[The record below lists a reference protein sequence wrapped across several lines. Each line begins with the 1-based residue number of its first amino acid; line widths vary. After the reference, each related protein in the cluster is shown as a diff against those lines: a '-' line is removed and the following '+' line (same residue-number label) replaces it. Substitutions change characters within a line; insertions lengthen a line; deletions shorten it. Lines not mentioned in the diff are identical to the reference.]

1 MAAACCV
8 AKTGSAAASGAALV
22 TGASSVALVTGA
34 TGFVGGHLVRCLA
47 TNGIEVHAVVRRAMT
62 DPAVTALSECAA
74 IHHLDG
80 TTAGLA
86 QIVATVKPDIVYHL
100 AARFVAEHGA
110 DDIEKLVHDNLLFGV
125 QLLDAMRIA
134 HVTRFVTAGSA
145 WQHYG
150 NADYSPVNLYA
161 ATKAAFGA
169 LLQYYVEAHGIH
181 AVTLELTDSYGHGD
195 TRRRLIPFMLEAERT
210 GHTMSMVHAELPL
223 DFVHASDVAEAFVK
237 AGQRVTSSKVAMS
250 ELFAVRSGTP
260 LPVRELFAAW
270 ERSRGVAIQAKWGE
284 RAVREREVLD
294 PWTQGTVLPGWAPRV
309 SLEHGLR
316 AL

>member
-8 AKTGSAAASGAALV
+8 AKTGSVTVARASGIALV
-22 TGASSVALVTGA
+22 TGG

-47 TNGIEVHAVVRRAMT
+47 TSGIEVHAVVRRPMT

-74 IHHLDG
+74 IHQLDG
-80 TTAGLA
+80 TTAALTH
-86 QIVATVKPDIVYHL
+86 IVEAVKPDIVYHL

-110 DDIEKLVHDNLLFGV
+110 DDIDKLVHDNLLFGL
-125 QLLDAMRIA
+125 QLLDAMRAA
-134 HVTRFVTAGSA
+134 HVTRFITAGSA

-161 ATKAAFGA
+161 ATKQAFAA
-169 LLQYYVEAHGIH
+169 LLQYYVDAHGVH

-210 GHTMSMVHAELPL
+210 DQTMSMVHPELPL

-237 AGQRVTSSKVAMS
+237 AGERVTNSTVARH
-250 ELFAVRSGTP
+250 EVFAVRSGSP
-260 LPVRELFAAW
+260 LPVRDLFAAW
-270 ERSRGVAIQAKWGE
+270 ERSRGVAIKAKWGE
-284 RAVREREVLD
+284 RAVRDREVLE
-294 PWTQGTVLPGWAPRV
+294 PWTQGKLLPGWAPRV

>member
-8 AKTGSAAASGAALV
+8 AKPAVASANG
-22 TGASSVALVTGA
+22 VALVTGA

-47 TNGIEVHAVVRRAMT
+47 TRGIEVHAVVRRAMT
-62 DPAVTALSECAA
+62 DPAVMALSECAA
-74 IHHLDG
+74 IHYHDG
-80 TTAGLA
+80 HTSGLA
-86 QIVATVKPDIVYHL
+86 EIVETVQPDIAYHL

-110 DDIEKLVHDNLLFGV
+110 EDLEKLVHDNLLFGV
-125 QLLDAMRIA
+125 QLLDAMRSA

-161 ATKAAFGA
+161 ATKQAFGA

-195 TRRRLIPFMLEAERT
+195 TRRRLIPFMLEAERL
-210 GHTMSMVHAELPL
+210 GNTMSMVHAELPL
-223 DFVHASDVAEAFVK
+223 DFVHVSDVAEAFVI
-237 AGQRVTSSKVAMS
+237 AGERVANSTVAMS
-250 ELFAVRSGTP
+250 EVFAVRSGAP

-270 ERSRGVAIQAKWGE
+270 ERSRGVEIQAKWGE

-294 PWTQGTVLPGWAPRV
+294 PWTQGKVLPGWAPRV

>member
-1 MAAACCV
+1 MLFR
-8 AKTGSAAASGAALV
+8 S
-22 TGASSVALVTGA
+22 
-34 TGFVGGHLVRCLA
+34 
-47 TNGIEVHAVVRRAMT
+47 RRAMT

-86 QIVATVKPDIVYHL
+86 KIVATVKPDIVYHL

-125 QLLDAMRIA
+125 QLLDAMRVA

-169 LLQYYVEAHGIH
+169 LLQFYVDAHGIH

-237 AGQRVTSSKVAMS
+237 AGERVTNSTVANS
-250 ELFAVRSGTP
+250 EVFAVRSGSP

-270 ERSRGVAIQAKWGE
+270 ERSRGVEILAKWGE
-284 RAVREREVLD
+284 RAVREREVLE
-294 PWTQGTVLPGWAPRV
+294 PWTQGEVLPGWAPRV

>member
-8 AKTGSAAASGAALV
+8 AKTATAAVAKTSG
-22 TGASSVALVTGA
+22 VALVTGA

-47 TNGIEVHAVVRRAMT
+47 TSGVEVHAVVRRAMT

-86 QIVATVKPDIVYHL
+86 KIVATVKPDIVYHL

-125 QLLDAMRIA
+125 QLLDAMRVA

-169 LLQYYVEAHGIH
+169 LLQFYVDAHGIH

-237 AGQRVTSSKVAMS
+237 AGERVTNSTVANN
-250 ELFAVRSGTP
+250 EVFAVRSGSP

-270 ERSRGVAIQAKWGE
+270 ERSRGVEILAKWGE
-284 RAVREREVLD
+284 RAVREREVLE
-294 PWTQGTVLPGWAPRV
+294 PWTQGEVLPGWAPRV

>member
-1 MAAACCV
+1 
-8 AKTGSAAASGAALV
+8 
-22 TGASSVALVTGA
+22 
-34 TGFVGGHLVRCLA
+34 
-47 TNGIEVHAVVRRAMT
+47 MT

-86 QIVATVKPDIVYHL
+86 RILATVKPDIVYHL

-125 QLLDAMRIA
+125 QLLDAMRSA

-161 ATKAAFGA
+161 ATKQAFGA

-195 TRRRLIPFMLEAERT
+195 TRRRLIPFMLEAERL

-237 AGQRVTSSKVAMS
+237 AGERVTNSRAAQHEV
-250 ELFAVRSGTP
+250 FAVRSGAP

-270 ERSRGVAIQAKWGE
+270 ERSRGVAILAKWGE

-294 PWTQGTVLPGWAPRV
+294 PWTQGTVLPGWVPRV

>member
-8 AKTGSAAASGAALV
+8 AKTGAVATAK
-22 TGASSVALVTGA
+22 ASSVALVTGG

-47 TNGIEVHAVVRRAMT
+47 TSGVEVHAVVRRPMT

-74 IHHLDG
+74 IHQLDG

-125 QLLDAMRIA
+125 QLLDAMRVA

-161 ATKAAFGA
+161 ATKQAFGA

-195 TRRRLIPFMLEAERT
+195 TRRRLIPFMLDAERL
-210 GHTMSMVHAELPL
+210 GNTMSMVHAELPL
-223 DFVHASDVAEAFVK
+223 DFVHVSDVAEAFVK
-237 AGQRVTSSKVAMS
+237 AGERVTDSAAAKHEV
-250 ELFAVRSGTP
+250 FAVRSGAP
-260 LPVRELFAAW
+260 LPVRELFDAW

-294 PWTQGTVLPGWAPRV
+294 PWTQGKVLPGWVPRV